1 MSLVNVRPKTGPLS
15 GNVAEPALIPESVQR
30 QIEVNPI
37 PSSMNLVQPEGTQVQ
52 YQSDMYQVPRYSVE
66 EVPTGSDFG
75 DPTTSRTV
83 PIDYASQVPIDIEE
97 QGMRLAEPTQLPNF
111 NTPDESY
118 ETINRAI
125 QDLGPVYSQFKVEA
139 EKRKNWSGDDGNESI
154 ALSKH
159 SNDFA
164 GKLFNAEGIFAN
176 EKLSNLYQN
185 DLGITEENSASLG
198 GGLMLAAT
206 GALSNVKARKY
217 KDFIENKK
225 TGSIEPTYE
234 DIIENP
240 FNLSK
245 GMPEEERKKIYA
257 EANEAVRAEPN
268 SQPVLQSFVTDL
280 QDRIGKN
287 FARPDTPG
295 GSAAPR
301 KISREIAA
309 AEAYSLYDKG
319 YIDMGKDKNGVYY
332 PLLTSKGEDMLSDT
346 RHAAAIYDV
355 ELRHMNVNEPLM
367 RSQSTPPANFRF
379 AGKQQM
385 FAPNLKFKSNL
396 GMDVIDAAIAIQ
408 AAVGL
413 RVNPTNLSLLEQM
426 ASSAYSV
433 GKNLEPMLSTAV
445 FSSSGSLVN
454 AGNNISGGNSGFVS
468 QTFNVPF
475 AYSDSPY
482 AKSIADLSLGKVS
495 EKVKELV
502 ASGMPQAK
510 IAETVGDIN
519 TRKLQQ
525 VNKHLSDYLNA
536 NLPKGIR
543 FNMMQR
549 SVSTN
554 RMFPLATDMN
564 VTNHSGTIRPG
575 VDFGL
580 KLTANIR
587 GSLADT
593 VSRAKAIASK
603 VFDTKNKSG
612 VAVGESIHRALW
624 ALPKEDRV
632 LLDAIYQI
640 GKFAQDFG
648 LISFRNFRP
657 TPKDYVEAV
666 TPDVLKRMGA
676 FGTKFKSWSEGNLP
690 KTAQQADLPPS
701 FDNDLAS
708 FFEKKEWGPRV
719 RNAIMASD
727 IVAAAE
733 RGGGVVTLDAPI
745 ETDASQSNAF
755 IISMLIGDLKVANIL
770 GGYFGGDLNYADV
783 RKEYKDLRNLV
794 SSTVNEDIDNTLR
807 GVDEA
812 TKREAFKSLMD
823 EAKVMYGS
831 DFDKIYAR
839 GIVVAGLYGKHPEY
853 MFTEVETMLSKLAG
867 LSDKLES
874 IEGMYASRKEFLE
887 DLCSIFSTSMKNHLK
902 NLQGWQ
908 QVASSVASLKAA
920 FNGSS
925 IIESFGGT
933 KIDLGSSYATLVED
947 ESNTIKNVLGLPD
960 EVRNLSGRAYNIAA
974 PGSVGKSL
982 ADLREMKDR
991 LKELNVNIEDFEE
1004 QLFMSAFAGDKARKA
1019 LPVILI
1025 QSGDAF
1031 QMASAIVYANQG
1043 NPDSEPL
1050 NVYSIHDATGTA
1062 PGSTLLMYNAY
1073 NNISPYIMA
1082 KNSKNILQDL
1092 EQSMLNDFNEATA
1105 EVKKSGKANIGT
1117 LGKYKAMGGYF
1128 DRLYNSLFMISRDEL
1143 RGRADLNPEYTKI
1156 SQEYNRAVIDLA
1168 ISFGWLTP
1176 TNRNEKKKPNN
1187 IITPEQFAM
1196 LSRLAII
1203 HSGWNE
1209 NNKDTFPSL
1218 DKLVEQHNKEVS
1230 IFNKAN
1236 KNKANV
1242 KPKRY
1247 FKMDS
1252 RNRYKFDKF
1261 IANNETF
1268 VKEMASNQNQI
1279 VNAK

>member
-1 MSLVNVRPKTGPLS
+1 MSLMNVRPKTGPLS
-15 GNVAEPALIPESVQR
+15 GGEAEPALIPESVQR

-37 PSSMNLVQPEGTQVQ
+37 PRSMNLVQPESTQVQ
-52 YQSDMYQVPRYSVE
+52 YQSDMYEVPRYSVE
-66 EVPTGSDFG
+66 EVPTESDFG
-75 DPTTSRTV
+75 AETTSATV
-83 PIDYASQVPIDIEE
+83 PIDYTSEVPVDIEE
-97 QGMRLAEPTQLPNF
+97 QGIRLAEPTSMPNF
-111 NTPDESY
+111 NTPDEAY
-118 ETINRAI
+118 ETINKAI
-125 QDLGPVYSQFKVEA
+125 QDLGPVYSSFKVDT
-139 EKRKNWSGDDGNESI
+139 EKRKTWNGNDGNEAI

-164 GKLFNAEGIFAN
+164 ERLFNGEGIFGN
-176 EKLSNLYQN
+176 ENLSNLYQN
-185 DLGITEENSASLG
+185 DLGITEENSAALG

-206 GALSNVKARKY
+206 GALSNVKSRKY
-217 KDFIENKK
+217 KDFIEDKK

-240 FNLSK
+240 FNISK
-245 GMPEEERKKIYA
+245 GMSNEERKEVYS
-257 EANEAVRAEPN
+257 EANEAIRSDPN
-268 SQPVLQSFVTDL
+268 SQPVMQSFVTDI

-287 FARPDTPG
+287 FSRPDTPG
-295 GSAAPR
+295 GSATPR
-301 KISREIAA
+301 KVSREIAA

-319 YIDMGKDKNGVYY
+319 YIDIGKDKNGVYY
-332 PLLTSKGEDMLSDT
+332 PLLTAKGEDMLADT
-346 RHAAAIYDV
+346 KHAAALYDV
-355 ELRHMNVNEPLM
+355 ELRHMNVNEPLI

-385 FAPNLKFKSNL
+385 FAPNLKFKDNL

-408 AAVGL
+408 AAVGFK
-413 RVNPTNLSLLEQM
+413 VNPTNLSLLEQM

-433 GKNLEPMLSTAV
+433 GPNLNPNLSTAV
-445 FSSSGSLVN
+445 FSSSGNLIN
-454 AGNNISGGNSGFVS
+454 AGNNISSGNAAFVN
-468 QTFNVPF
+468 QTFSVPF

-482 AKSIADLSLGKVS
+482 SKTIADLSLGKVS

-502 ASGMPQAK
+502 ASGMPQGK

-525 VNKHLSDYLNA
+525 VNKHLSDYLTS
-536 NLPKGIR
+536 NLAKGIR

-549 SVSTN
+549 SPSTN
-554 RMFPLATDMN
+554 RMFPLATDIN
-564 VTNHSGTIRPG
+564 TTNHSGTIRPG

-580 KLTANIR
+580 KLTSTIR
-587 GSLADT
+587 GSLPDT
-593 VSRAKAIASK
+593 FSRVKNIANK
-603 VFDTKNKSG
+603 VYDTKNKSG
-612 VAVGESIHRALW
+612 IAVGESIHRALW

-632 LLDAIYQI
+632 LLDAMYQI
-640 GKFAQDFG
+640 SKFAQDFG
-648 LISFRNFRP
+648 FISFRNFRP
-657 TPKDYVEAV
+657 TPKDYIEAL
-666 TPDVLKRMGA
+666 TPDILQKMA
-676 FGTKFKSWSEGNLP
+676 IFGNKFRSWSEGNLP
-690 KTAQQADLPPS
+690 KTNEQADLPPA
-701 FDNDLAS
+701 FNNELKA
-708 FFEKKEWGPRV
+708 FFEKKEWGPRI

-727 IVAAAE
+727 IVNASKA
-733 RGGGVVTLDAPI
+733 GGGVVTLDAPI

-770 GGYFGGDLNYADV
+770 GGYFGGDQNYADV

-794 SSTVNEDIDNTLR
+794 SSTVNKDIEDTLR
-807 GVDEA
+807 GTDEA
-812 TKREAFKSLMD
+812 GKKEAFQNLMD
-823 EAKVMYGS
+823 EAKLMYGS
-831 DFDKIYAR
+831 EFDKIYAR

-867 LSDKLES
+867 LSDKLDNIES
-874 IEGMYASRKEFLE
+874 MYSSRKEFLE

-908 QVASSVASLKAA
+908 QVASSIASLKSA

-925 IIESFGGT
+925 RIKSFGNT
-933 KIDLGSSYATLVED
+933 YIDLGSSYATMVED
-947 ESNTIKNVLGLPD
+947 ESNTVKNIMGLPD
-960 EVRNLSGRAYNIAA
+960 EVKNLSGRAYDIAA

-991 LKELNVNIEDFEE
+991 LKELNVNIDDFEE

-1019 LPVILI
+1019 LPVVLI
-1025 QSGDAF
+1025 QSGDSF
-1031 QMASAIVYANQG
+1031 QMAAAIVYANQD
-1043 NPDSEPL
+1043 NPDKEPL

-1082 KNSKNILQDL
+1082 KNSKNVLQDL
-1092 EQSMLNDFNEATA
+1092 EQSMVDDFKNAIT
-1105 EVKKSGKANIGT
+1105 EVNKSGKANIGT

-1128 DRLYNSLFMISRDEL
+1128 DRLYNSLFMRSRDEL
-1143 RGRADLNPEYTKI
+1143 RGRVDLDPDYTKI
-1156 SQEYNRAVIDLA
+1156 SKEYNRAVIDLA
-1168 ISFGWLTP
+1168 ISFGWLP
-1176 TNRNEKKKPNN
+1176 PVNRNEKKKPNN
-1187 IITPEQFAM
+1187 TVTPQQFAL
-1196 LSRLAII
+1196 LSRLAIT

-1209 NNKDTFPSL
+1209 NNQSTFPSL
-1218 DKLVEQHNKEVS
+1218 DKLVEQHNQKVS
-1230 IFNKAN
+1230 DFNKAN
-1236 KNKANV
+1236 KKNASV

-1252 RNRYKFDKF
+1252 RNRYKFEKF

-1268 VKEMASNQNQI
+1268 VKEMASNKNQI

>member
-1 MSLVNVRPKTGPLS
+1 LS
-15 GNVAEPALIPESVQR
+15 GDVAEPALIPESVQR

-75 DPTTSRTV
+75 ASTTASTV
-83 PIDYASQVPIDIEE
+83 PIDYASQVPIDVEE

-111 NTPDESY
+111 NTPDEAY
-118 ETINRAI
+118 ETINRAV

-139 EKRKNWSGDDGNESI
+139 EKRKTWSGNDGNEAI

-164 GKLFNAEGIFAN
+164 ERLIEGQGIFGN
-176 EKLSNLYQN
+176 EKLSTLYQN
-185 DLGITEENSASLG
+185 DLGINEENVSSLG

-217 KDFIENKK
+217 RDFIENNK

-234 DIIENP
+234 NIIENP
-240 FNLSK
+240 FNISK
-245 GMPEEERKKIYA
+245 GMSEEERKKVYT
-257 EANEAVRAEPN
+257 EANEAIRAEPN
-268 SQPVLQSFVTDL
+268 SQPVMQSFVTDL

-287 FARPDTPG
+287 FSRPDTPS
-295 GSAAPR
+295 GSATPR

-319 YIDMGKDKNGVYY
+319 YIDIGKDKNGVYY
-332 PLLTSKGEDMLSDT
+332 PLLTAKGEDMLSDT
-346 RHAAAIYDV
+346 KHAAALYDV
-355 ELRHMNVNEPLM
+355 ELRNMNVNEPLI

-385 FAPNLKFKSNL
+385 FAPNLKFKDNL

-408 AAVGL
+408 AAVGFK
-413 RVNPTNLSLLEQM
+413 VNPTNLSLLEQM
-426 ASSAYSV
+426 ANNAYAIGPDS
-433 GKNLEPMLSTAV
+433 EPSLSTAI
-445 FSSSGSLVN
+445 FSSSGNLIN
-454 AGNNISGGNSGFVS
+454 AGNKISSGNSGFVN

-482 AKSIADLSLGKVS
+482 AKTIADLSLGKVS

-525 VNKHLSDYLNA
+525 VNKHLSDYLTA

-580 KLTANIR
+580 KLTSTIR
-587 GSLADT
+587 GSLPDT
-593 VSRAKAIASK
+593 FNRVKNIANK
-603 VFDTKNKSG
+603 VYDTKNKSG

-632 LLDAIYQI
+632 LLDAMYQI
-640 GKFAQDFG
+640 SKFAQDFG
-648 LISFRNFRP
+648 FISFRNFRP
-657 TPKDYVEAV
+657 TPKDYIEAL
-666 TPDVLKRMGA
+666 TPEVLQKMAA
-676 FGTKFKSWSEGNLP
+676 FGTKFRSWSEGNLP
-690 KTAQQADLPPS
+690 KTNEQADLPPA
-701 FDNDLAS
+701 FNNELKS
-708 FFEKKEWGPRV
+708 FFEKKEWGPRI

-727 IVAAAE
+727 IVNASKA
-733 RGGGVVTLDAPI
+733 GGGVVTLDAPI

-770 GGYFGGDLNYADV
+770 GGYFGGDQNYADV

-794 SSTVNEDIDNTLR
+794 SSTVNQDIEDTLR
-807 GVDEA
+807 GTDELP
-812 TKREAFKSLMD
+812 KREAFQNLME
-823 EAKVMYGS
+823 EAKLMYGS
-831 DFDKIYAR
+831 EFDKIYAR

-853 MFTEVETMLSKLAG
+853 MFTEVETMLSKLSG
-867 LSDKLES
+867 LSDKLDN
-874 IEGMYASRKEFLE
+874 IEAMYGSRKEFLE
-887 DLCSIFSTSMKNHLK
+887 DLCSIFSTSMRNHLK

-908 QVASSVASLKAA
+908 QVASSIASLKAA

-925 IIESFGGT
+925 RIKSFGNT
-933 KIDLGSSYATLVED
+933 EIDLGSSYSTLMED
-947 ESNTIKNVLGLPD
+947 ESNTVKNLLDLPD
-960 EVRNLSGRAYNIAA
+960 EVKNLAGRAYNISA

-991 LKELNVNIEDFEE
+991 LKEVNVNIEDYEE

-1019 LPVILI
+1019 LPVVLI

-1031 QMASAIVYANQG
+1031 QMASAIVYANQN
-1043 NPDSEPL
+1043 NPDNEPL

-1062 PGSTLLMYNAY
+1062 PGSTLLMYNSY

-1082 KNSKNILQDL
+1082 KNSKNVLQDL
-1092 EQSMLNDFNEATA
+1092 EQSMIDDFKNAMS
-1105 EVKKSGKANIGT
+1105 EVKKSGKANVGP

-1128 DRLYNSLFMISRDEL
+1128 DRLYNSLFMRSRDEL
-1143 RGRADLNPEYTKI
+1143 RGRTDLDPDYTKI
-1156 SQEYNRAVIDLA
+1156 SKDYNKAVIDLA

-1176 TNRNEKKKPNN
+1176 TNRNIEKKPNN
-1187 IITPEQFAM
+1187 TITPEQFAM
-1196 LSRLAII
+1196 LSRLAIT
-1203 HSGWNE
+1203 HAGWNE
-1209 NNKDTFPSL
+1209 NNQNTFPSL
-1218 DKLVEQHNKEVS
+1218 DRLVEEHNARVS
-1230 IFNKAN
+1230 EFNKVN
-1236 KNKANV
+1236 KKNAAV

-1252 RNRYKFDKF
+1252 RNRYKFNKF
-1261 IANNETF
+1261 IADNETF
-1268 VKEMASNQNQI
+1268 VKEMASNKNQI

>member
-1 MSLVNVRPKTGPLS
+1 MSLINARPKTGPLS
-15 GNVAEPALIPESVQR
+15 GGAAEPALIPESVQR

-37 PSSMNLVQPEGTQVQ
+37 PRSMNLVQPEGTQVQ

-66 EVPTGSDFG
+66 EVPTESDFG
-75 DPTTSRTV
+75 ASTTASTV
-83 PIDYASQVPIDIEE
+83 PIDYASEVPIDIEE

-111 NTPDESY
+111 NTPDEAY
-118 ETINRAI
+118 ETINRAV
-125 QDLGPVYSQFKVEA
+125 QDLGPVYSSFKVDL
-139 EKRKNWSGDDGNESI
+139 EKRKSFKDDDGNEAI

-164 GKLFNAEGIFAN
+164 ERLYAGEGIFGN
-176 EKLSNLYQN
+176 ENLSNLYQN

-198 GGLMLAAT
+198 GGLMLAAA

-225 TGSIEPTYE
+225 TGSVEPTYE

-245 GMPEEERKKIYA
+245 GMPQEERKKIYS
-257 EANEAVRAEPN
+257 EANEAIRADPN
-268 SQPVLQSFVTDL
+268 SQPVMQSFVTDL

-295 GSAAPR
+295 GSATPR

-319 YIDMGKDKNGVYY
+319 YIDVGKDKNGVYY
-332 PLLTSKGEDMLSDT
+332 PLMTPKGEDMLSDT

-355 ELRHMNVNEPLM
+355 ELRHMNVNEPLI

-385 FAPNLKFKSNL
+385 FAPNLKFKDNL

-408 AAVGL
+408 AAVGFK
-413 RVNPTNLSLLEQM
+413 VNPTNLSLLNQM
-426 ASSAYSV
+426 ASNAFSL
-433 GKNLEPMLSTAV
+433 GPNQQPDLSTAV
-445 FSSSGSLVN
+445 FSASGNLIN
-454 AGNNISGGNSGFVS
+454 AGNNISSGNSAFVN
-468 QTFNVPF
+468 QTFSVPF

-502 ASGMPQAK
+502 ATGMPQGK

-525 VNKHLSDYLNA
+525 VSKHLSDYLNA
-536 NLPKGIR
+536 NLAKGIR

-549 SVSTN
+549 SGSTN

-580 KLTANIR
+580 KLTSTIR
-587 GSLADT
+587 GSLSNT
-593 VSRAKAIASK
+593 VSRAKDIANK
-603 VFDTKNKSG
+603 VYDTKNKSG
-612 VAVGESIHRALW
+612 VAVGEAIHRALW
-624 ALPKEDRV
+624 DLPKEDRV
-632 LLDAIYQI
+632 LLDAMYQI

-657 TPKDYVEAV
+657 TPKDYIEAV
-666 TPDVLKRMGA
+666 TPDVLKRMAA

-690 KTAQQADLPPS
+690 KTAEQADLPPS
-701 FDNDLAS
+701 FNNDLAA

-719 RNAIMASD
+719 RNAIMAAD
-727 IVAAAE
+727 LVAAAE

-745 ETDASQSNAF
+745 ETDASQSNAM
-755 IISMLIGDLKVANIL
+755 IIAMLIGDLKVANIL
-770 GGYFGGDLNYADV
+770 GGYFGGDLNYSTV
-783 RKEYKDLRNLV
+783 RKDYKDLRNLV
-794 SSTVNEDIDNTLR
+794 SSTVNTDIDNTLR

-823 EAKVMYGS
+823 EAKLMYGS
-831 DFDKIYAR
+831 EFDKIYAR

-867 LSDKLES
+867 LSDKLDG
-874 IEGMYASRKEFLE
+874 IEAMYTSRKQFLE
-887 DLCSIFSTSMKNHLK
+887 DLCSIFSTSMRNHLK

-908 QVASSVASLKAA
+908 QVASSIASLKAA

-925 IIESFGGT
+925 RIKSFGNT
-933 KIDLGSSYATLVED
+933 YIDLGSSYATLIED
-947 ESNTIKNVLGLPD
+947 ESNTVKNLLDLPD
-960 EVRNLSGRAYNIAA
+960 EVKNLSGRAYNISA

-982 ADLREMKDR
+982 ADLREMRDR
-991 LKELNVNIEDFEE
+991 LKELNVNIEDYEE

-1019 LPVILI
+1019 LPVVLI

-1043 NPDSEPL
+1043 NPDNEPL

-1128 DRLYNSLFMISRDEL
+1128 DRLYNSLFMVSRDEL
-1143 RGRADLNPEYTKI
+1143 RGRVDLDPEYTKI
-1156 SQEYNRAVIDLA
+1156 SRDYNRAVVDLA
-1168 ISFGWLTP
+1168 ISFGWLAP
-1176 TNRNEKKKPNN
+1176 TNRNEQKKPNN
-1187 IITPEQFAM
+1187 IITPQQFAM

-1203 HSGWNE
+1203 HAGWNE
-1209 NNKDTFPSL
+1209 NNQNTFPSL
-1218 DKLVEQHNKEVS
+1218 DKLVEQHNQNVS
-1230 IFNKAN
+1230 NFNKAN
-1236 KNKANV
+1236 KKNPDIKD
-1242 KPKRY
+1242 KKY

-1252 RNRYKFDKF
+1252 RNRYKFNNF
-1261 IANNETF
+1261 IANNETL